1 MSTHRTN
8 IISVIS
14 RGLVAAALCLS
25 LLSAVSIISSMAL
38 AHGGLEHVMGVV
50 QKISQTSVTVSTTDG
65 KSREVVFD
73 AKTTY
78 AKNGHAVLETDIKVG
93 DRVVIH
99 AAKSGDK
106 FIART
111 VEAGTAK

>member
-1 MSTHRTN
+1 MEVNHMNIQRTN
-8 IISVIS
+8 IRWGI
-14 RGLVAAALCLS
+14 AAALCLS
-25 LLSAVSIISSMAL
+25 LLSTISSVAM

-50 QKISQTSVTVSTTDG
+50 QKITQTSVTVLTTDG
-65 KSREVVFD
+65 KSREVVLD

-78 AKNGHAVLETDIKVG
+78 AKNGHAVQGTDIKVG

-99 AAKSGDK
+99 AAKAGDK
-106 FIART
+106 FIAHT